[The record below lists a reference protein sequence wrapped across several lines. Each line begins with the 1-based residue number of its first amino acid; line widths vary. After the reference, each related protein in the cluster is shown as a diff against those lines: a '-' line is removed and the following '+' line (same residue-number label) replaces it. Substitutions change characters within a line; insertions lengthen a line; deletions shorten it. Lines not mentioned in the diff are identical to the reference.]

1 MTCSFPPFCALPQAS
16 RTRIKELRWLLLSLK
31 RNSLFSAQN
40 TWSTFFFFKKP
51 FMQISL
57 KIHCS
62 RTFTQRVLLFRFW
75 PLPSISQRKRSDSKF
90 YNAQISFLPN
100 HSLSNVFMWTPPT
113 QVWLVMVVKNERQA
127 QETGFCFIFE
137 KESMNIMKKNKNSGS
152 EHPDN
157 RNPKIHFLRK
167 Y

>member
-40 TWSTFFFFKKP
+40 TWSTFFFFKP

-75 PLPSISQRKRSDSKF
+75 PLPSISQRSDSKF

-100 HSLSNVFMWTPPT
+100 HSFSNVFMWTPPT
-113 QVWLVMVVKNERQA
+113 QVWLEWLVMVVKNERQA

-137 KESMNIMKKNKNSGS
+137 KESMNIMKKKQKQWVWTSRQSQSKNTFS
-152 EHPDN
+152 
-157 RNPKIHFLRK
+157 
-167 Y
+167 